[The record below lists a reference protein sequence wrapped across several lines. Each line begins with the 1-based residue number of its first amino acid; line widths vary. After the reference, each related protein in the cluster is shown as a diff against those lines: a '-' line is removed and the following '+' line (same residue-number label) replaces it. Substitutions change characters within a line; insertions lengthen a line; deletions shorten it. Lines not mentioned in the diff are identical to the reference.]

1 MQMSVSITVPAVV
14 VAASNKDAKPQTTRD
29 GVISKDD
36 NWCCMI
42 TEMGLNGRKGDGGS
56 GDGVSKGI

>member
-1 MQMSVSITVPAVV
+1 VV